1 MKTAGP
7 VNRNDDIALKIDSLG
22 SEGQGVGRYEGLAV
36 FVPFALPN
44 EHIKAHI
51 IKAASNYAV
60 GKLTAVEVPS
70 KDRREPRCSSFT
82 RCGGCNLL
90 HMDYAAQL
98 EYKRNVV
105 ANALMRI
112 GKPHRMLSVPSAWS
126 TRIIT
131 AIRLRSR
138 SRWLMGACAS
148 AFLPR
153 AAIGSFR

>member
-1 MKTAGP
+1 MTKRMKTAGP

-90 HMDYAAQL
+90 HIL
-98 EYKRNVV
+98 WSETLTETNVLCISISDLFRLQKPIFKGKSCCPS
-105 ANALMRI
+105 NRI
-112 GKPHRMLSVPSAWS
+112 YLKTGE
-126 TRIIT
+126 
-131 AIRLRSR
+131 
-138 SRWLMGACAS
+138 
-148 AFLPR
+148 
-153 AAIGSFR
+153 

>member
-1 MKTAGP
+1 MTKRMKTAGP

-44 EHIKAHI
+44 EHVKAHI

-90 HMDYAAQL
+90 PHGYAARL
-98 EYKRNVV
+98 NTSASCGDRR
-105 ANALMRI
+105 LMR
-112 GKPHRMLSVPSAWS
+112 
-126 TRIIT
+126 
-131 AIRLRSR
+131 
-138 SRWLMGACAS
+138 
-148 AFLPR
+148 
-153 AAIGSFR
+153 